1 MKLNIVKAG
10 TGVQWVKLG
19 IQTFLRQP
27 LALTGL
33 FFMFMAAMSVAT
45 LVPFIGTALA
55 LGLLP
60 AATLGLMAATREAT
74 RGNFPMPSILITAF
88 RAGRDRLN
96 AMLVLGALYALG
108 FLAVMGVSA
117 LVDGGKFASLYL
129 LGGPMTEELVAD
141 PSFQRALWV
150 AMALYLPL
158 SLLFWHAPA
167 LVHWH
172 GISPV
177 KSLFFSLVA
186 CLRNFKAFTL
196 YGLVWM
202 GVFLAGGMVI
212 TLIAVLIGRP
222 QVVGIAMVP
231 AALLMASMFF
241 TSVYFSYRD
250 SFIEPGE
257 SDDTAQPS
265 GSD

>member
-1 MKLNIVKAG
+1 MKLNIVTAG

-45 LVPFIGTALA
+45 LVP
-55 LGLLP
+55 
-60 AATLGLMAATREAT
+60 
-74 RGNFPMPSILITAF
+74 SILITAF

-96 AMLVLGALYALG
+96 AMLVLGGLYALG

-117 LVDGGKFASLYL
+117 LMDGGKFASLYL
-129 LGGPMTEELVAD
+129 VGGTMTQELVSD
-141 PSFQRALWV
+141 PGFQRALWV

-172 GISPV
+172 GISPI

-186 CLRNFKAFTL
+186 CLKNFKAFTL
-196 YGLVWM
+196 YGLVWVA
-202 GVFLAGGMVI
+202 VFLMGGMVI
-212 TLIAVLIGRP
+212 TLFAVLIGSP

-257 SDDTAQPS
+257 PDDTAQPS